1 MLIRQRKPYLQN
13 TQESPTEVS
22 GACAACGRMFHA
34 YVRSTK
40 TAALRRL
47 QQSFN
52 LHCLLRHKRVNSSAR
67 SRSLSKRMING
78 TDSFTNGV

>member
-1 MLIRQRKPYLQN
+1 MLIRQRKPHLQN

-22 GACAACGRMFHA
+22 GTCAACARSFHV

-52 LHCLLRHKRVNSSAR
+52 LHCRLRHNRLNSSAR
-67 SRSLSKRMING
+67 SRSRAKQMING
-78 TDSFTNGV
+78 IDSLADGV